1 MISSRKNWILKFSTI
16 IVLIA
21 CFCVFDG
28 ALLGSKN
35 LKNILS
41 QWGEEAQLTVYL
53 KSSVD
58 VSEKEEIEG
67 RIRQHEIIDSVT
79 YISPEMAMNDF
90 KKNMKNYAP
99 EGLQEEEILALIPS
113 SLQVKIK
120 SDVAVADRLSELTQL
135 AEVIKG
141 YPGVDDVSYGQDWL
155 EKFSGVVSFVERSL
169 QFLILIITLASVFIV
184 SNIIRASIY
193 SKKEEIIV
201 LEMVGATPG
210 MIRKPFV
217 MEGFVL
223 SALASGVS
231 IFICFLVYY
240 FLMDGVGKDLA
251 YMKLNE
257 TFNFFSY
264 FSIALIIILQ
274 VLFGTLVSYFC
285 VKSINDGF
293 AGRSEIS

>member
-1 MISSRKNWILKFSTI
+1 MSSSRKNWLLKFSTMV
-16 IVLIA
+16 VLTA

-35 LKNILS
+35 LKNILT

-67 RIRQHEIIDSVT
+67 RIKQHEIVDSVT
-79 YISPEMAMNDF
+79 YISPEMALDDF

-120 SDVAVADRLSELTQL
+120 PDVAAADRLSELTQL
-135 AEVIKG
+135 SEVIRA

-169 QFLILIITLASVFIV
+169 QFLILIITLASTFIV

-201 LEMVGATPG
+201 LEMVGATPA

-217 MEGFVL
+217 VEGFIL
-223 SALASGVS
+223 SAISSALSLL
-231 IFICFLVYY
+231 ICFFIYY
-240 FLMDGVGKDLA
+240 FLMGGVGKDLA
-251 YMKLNE
+251 YMKLE
-257 TFNFFSY
+257 DTFNFFSY
-264 FSIALIIILQ
+264 VSVFLILLVQ
-274 VLFGTLVSYFC
+274 VIFGTLVSYFC
-285 VKSINDGF
+285 VRSINDGF
-293 AGRSEIS
+293 SGRTEVL

>member
-1 MISSRKNWILKFSTI
+1 MMPSRKNWLLKFSTL
-16 IVLIA
+16 IVLVA

-35 LKNILS
+35 LKNILT

-67 RIRQHEIIDSVT
+67 RIKQHEIIDSVT

-201 LEMVGATPG
+201 LEMVGATPS

-217 MEGFVL
+217 IEGFVFSGL
-223 SALASGVS
+223 SS
-231 IFICFLVYY
+231 ILSLLICFLIYH
-240 FLMDGVGKDLA
+240 FLMGGVGKDLS
-251 YMKLNE
+251 YMKLQE

-264 FSIALIIILQ
+264 VSMALI
-274 VLFGTLVSYFC
+274 VLIQIVFGTLVSYFC